1 MSEPAAQIAI
11 TTNDALDDVIDRIR
25 DAAAGGQPVVLS
37 IPAESALF
45 LTASEFRALKS
56 AVDRGRIE
64 VARKPGLGVALDPE
78 QVATLAGL
86 ELRESVF
93 YDDVHGE
100 APRIGQIL

>member
-1 MSEPAAQIAI
+1 
-11 TTNDALDDVIDRIR
+11 
-25 DAAAGGQPVVLS
+25 
-37 IPAESALF
+37 
-45 LTASEFRALKS
+45 
-56 AVDRGRIE
+56 
-64 VARKPGLGVALDPE
+64 VALDPE